1 MLGLTLVGL
10 VPHFLL
16 CGIVARQSHIGPEV
30 TKNTGHH
37 MSLMPVTVEALV
49 GEITYQI
56 EATQYDGG
64 WLQLEPYRCKN
75 NKSLNRTTRSTL
87 CI

>member
-1 MLGLTLVGL
+1 
-10 VPHFLL
+10 
-16 CGIVARQSHIGPEV
+16 
-30 TKNTGHH
+30 